1 LERRLYAAAPSTI
14 RLLSRARVKGAPMEN
29 RNRRLDIVALLGIAA
44 FLIVP
49 WYRVDDGFLAFGWVG
64 GFLRDATTS
73 PGIFQIFSGHW
84 WLGVA
89 AALMVC
95 AGGTRYIRDPA
106 RRGALLVGIGALGVF
121 FLALQGL
128 AIGISGWS
136 WAWPEALFGT
146 LADGQPSMGAGAV
159 LATVCFVLLFSFG
172 LAERGVMKGDAFV
185 ISAIALLVFLV
196 AIFVF
201 YPVGSML
208 VGAFQDVDGSFKPDG
223 FISNIQDPSVWSL
236 GCVVGGERCGV
247 AWRTLWLAI
256 FTAAGAT
263 AMGLAFALVA
273 TRTHFPFKKGLRVIT
288 VLPIITPPFVIGLA
302 LILLFGRSGVVTQ
315 SLSTLF
321 GIEPGRWLYGL
332 TGIWIAQ
339 VLSFTPISF
348 LVLIG
353 VVEGVSPSMEE
364 ASQTLRANRWRT
376 FWKVSLPLMTPGI
389 ANAFLIGF
397 IESMADF
404 GNPMVLGG
412 SHGVLSTEIFF
423 AVVGSQ
429 NDPSRA
435 AVLAMILLVFTLS
448 AFLAQRFWLAGKNFS
463 TVTGKGDSG
472 AHIALPRGL
481 SIAVHALVIPWM
493 IFTLVVYG
501 MILFGGF
508 VKTWG
513 LDNSLTFDHYV
524 HAFSV
529 TFRDGAIAWTGVA
542 WNSFWTTMEIAL
554 ISAPLT
560 AAVGLL
566 TAYLI
571 VRQRFFGRNLF
582 EFALMMSFAIPGTVI
597 GISYI
602 MAFNLPPLE
611 MTGSALILVACFVF
625 RNMPVGV
632 RGGVAAMS
640 QLDRSLDEASLTLK
654 ANSFRTIRKVILPLL
669 RPAINAAL
677 VYSFVR
683 AITSISAVIFLVS
696 AQYNMATSYI
706 VGLVE
711 NGEYGVAI
719 AYSSALIVVMMV
731 VIGGFQLLVGE
742 RRLRRENRIAL
753 PVTASAAIPLQEK
766 TA

>member
-1 LERRLYAAAPSTI
+1 MRH
-14 RLLSRARVKGAPMEN
+14 G
-29 RNRRLDIVALLGIAA
+29 NRRLDVVLVLGAVALTL
-44 FLIVP
+44 LP
-49 WYRVDDGFLAFGWVG
+49 WYRIEG
-64 GFLRDATTS
+64 GFFGLGWLAGFPLS
-73 PGIFQIFSGHW
+73 AEAAPGLVQIFAHGRL
-84 WLGVA
+84 WLAGALALLLLAGA
-89 AALMVC
+89 ARGMA
-95 AGGTRYIRDPA
+95 DPM
-106 RRGALLVGIGALGVF
+106 RRGAALAWLGAAGVA
-121 FLALQGL
+121 FLTLQGL
-128 AIGISGWS
+128 AIGYTGWTWGVS
-136 WAWPEALFGT
+136 DRMFGAL
-146 LADGQPSMGAGAV
+146 AEGQPSMGAGAV
-159 LATVCFVLLFSFG
+159 LCAITFVLLFAFG

-185 ISAIALLVFLV
+185 VSAISLLVFLV
-196 AIFVF
+196 AVFVF
-201 YPVGSML
+201 YPIGSMFI
-208 VGAFQDVDGSFKPDG
+208 GAVQDFDGSFNADN
-223 FISNIQDPSVWSL
+223 FIRNVQDPSIWSL
-236 GCVVGGERCGV
+236 NCVIGAGRCGV

-256 FTAAGAT
+256 MTGLGST
-263 AMGLAFALVA
+263 LLGLAFALVA
-273 TRTHFPFKKGLRVIT
+273 TRTRFPFKKGLRLLTI
-288 VLPIITPPFVIGLA
+288 LPIITPPFVIGLA
-302 LILLFGRSGVVTQ
+302 LTLLFGRAGVVTQ
-315 SLSTLF
+315 GLSDLF

-364 ASQTLRANRWRT
+364 ASTTLRADCWRT
-376 FWKVSLPLMTPGI
+376 FRRVSLPLMKPGL

-404 GNPMVLGG
+404 GNPLVLGG

-435 AVLAMILLVFTLS
+435 AVLAMVLLAFTLS
-448 AFLAQRFWLAGKNFS
+448 AFLAQRFWLSGKNFA

-472 AHIALPRGL
+472 AHIALPKGL
-481 SIAVHALVIPWM
+481 SIGVHAVVLPW
-493 IFTLVVYG
+493 ILFTLVIYG
-501 MILFGGF
+501 MILIGGF

-513 LDNSLTFDHYV
+513 LDNSLTLDHYAK
-524 HAFSV
+524 AFSV
-529 TFRDGAIAWTGVA
+529 SFGDGIAWTGVA

-566 TAYLI
+566 TAYII
-571 VRQRFFGRNLF
+571 VRQKFAGKNAF

-597 GISYI
+597 GVSYI

-611 MTGSALILVACFVF
+611 MTGSALILIACFVF

-632 RGGVAAMS
+632 RGGIAAMS
-640 QLDRSLDEASLTLK
+640 QLDKSLDEASLTLR
-654 ANSFRTIRKVILPLL
+654 AGSFRTIRKVILPLL
-669 RPAINAAL
+669 RPAITAAL

-696 AQYNMATSYI
+696 AEYNMATSYI

-719 AYSSALIVVMMV
+719 AYSSMLIVVMIT
-731 VIGGFQLLVGE
+731 VIAGFQLLVGE
-742 RRLRRENRIAL
+742 RRLRRENRVAGL
-753 PVTASAAIPLQEK
+753 TPSRQEK

>member
-1 LERRLYAAAPSTI
+1 MLTVMP
-14 RLLSRARVKGAPMEN
+14 N
-29 RNRRLDIVALLGIAA
+29 RNRRLDLALLAGLVAM
-44 FLIVP
+44 FVLP
-49 WYRVDDGFLAFGWVG
+49 WYRIDGGFYGFGWLPGFPWDAGSAPAILEILQHGKWWLSLSFILLVAAVIARFIANPMRRGTLLAFTGAAGFL
-64 GFLRDATTS
+64 FLC
-73 PGIFQIFSGHW
+73 I
-84 WLGVA
+84 
-89 AALMVC
+89 
-95 AGGTRYIRDPA
+95 
-106 RRGALLVGIGALGVF
+106 
-121 FLALQGL
+121 QGL
-128 AIGISGWS
+128 AITFSGWS
-136 WAWPEALFGT
+136 WTISETMFGALP
-146 LADGQPSMGAGAV
+146 DGQPSMGAGAILV
-159 LATVCFVLLFSFG
+159 GIVFVLMFAFG
-172 LAERGVMKGDAFV
+172 MAERGAMKGDAFV
-185 ISAIALLVFLV
+185 VASITVLVVLV
-196 AIFVF
+196 SIFVF
-201 YPVGSML
+201 YPVASMFI
-208 VGAFQDVDGSFKPDG
+208 GAFQSFDGSFSPDG
-223 FISNIQDPSVWSL
+223 FLTNIQDPSVWSL
-236 GCVVGGERCGV
+236 GCLAGGDRCGV
-247 AWRTLWLAI
+247 AWRTLFLAI
-256 FTAAGAT
+256 MTAGGST
-263 AMGLAFALVA
+263 LLGLCFALVA
-273 TRTHFPFKKGLRVIT
+273 TRTRFPFKRGLRLLTI
-288 VLPIITPPFVIGLA
+288 LPIITPPFVVGLA
-302 LILLFGRSGVVTQ
+302 LTLLFGRAGVVTQ
-315 SLSTLF
+315 GLASLF

-364 ASQTLRANRWRT
+364 ASQTLRADRWRT
-376 FWKVSLPLMTPGI
+376 IWRVSLPLMKPGL

-435 AVLAMILLVFTLS
+435 ATLAMILLAFTLS
-448 AFLAQRFWLAGKNFS
+448 AFVAQRVWLSGKSFA

-493 IFTLVVYG
+493 GFTVIVYA
-501 MILFGGF
+501 MIAFGGF
-508 VKTWG
+508 VRTWG
-513 LDNSLTFDHYV
+513 LDNTLTLEHYV
-524 HAFSV
+524 SAFSV
-529 TFRDGAIAWTGVA
+529 GWRDDGGIAWTGVA

-571 VRQRFFGRNLF
+571 VRQRFAGRSLF

-611 MTGSALILVACFVF
+611 MTGTALILVACFVF

-640 QLDRSLDEASLTLK
+640 QLDKSLDEASLTLR
-654 ANSFRTIRKVILPLL
+654 ADSFRTFRKVILPLL
-669 RPAINAAL
+669 RPAITAAL

-696 AQYNMATSYI
+696 AQYNMSTAYI

-719 AYSSALIVVMMV
+719 AYSSVLIVVMIS
-731 VIGGFQLLVGE
+731 VIAGFQLLVGE
-742 RRLRRENRIAL
+742 RRLRRENR
-753 PVTASAAIPLQEK
+753 VAIPQATALGAAPIAQEK

>member
-1 LERRLYAAAPSTI
+1 MTH
-14 RLLSRARVKGAPMEN
+14 G
-29 RNRRLDIVALLGIAA
+29 NRRLDIVLILGAVALTL
-44 FLIVP
+44 LP
-49 WYRVDDGFLAFGWVG
+49 WYRIDGGFFGFGWLA
-64 GFLRDATTS
+64 GFPLSAEAA
-73 PGIFQIFSGHW
+73 PGLVQIALHGRL
-84 WLGVA
+84 WLAVA
-89 AALMVC
+89 VLLLLV
-95 AGGTRYIRDPA
+95 AGMARGMADPM
-106 RRGALLVGIGALGVF
+106 RRGAVLAWAGAVGVVF
-121 FLALQGL
+121 LSLQGL
-128 AIGISGWS
+128 AVGFTGWTWTIS
-136 WAWPEALFGT
+136 ETLFGP

-159 LATVCFVLLFSFG
+159 LSAVTFVLLFAFG

-185 ISAIALLVFLV
+185 VSSISLLVFLV
-196 AIFVF
+196 AVFVF
-201 YPVGSML
+201 YPIGSMFIGS
-208 VGAFQDVDGSFKPDG
+208 VQDFDGSFKPDG
-223 FISNIQDPSVWSL
+223 FVRNMQDASLWSL
-236 GCVVGGERCGV
+236 NCVVGAGRCGV

-256 FTAAGAT
+256 MTGLGST
-263 AMGLAFALVA
+263 LLGLAFALVA
-273 TRTHFPFKKGLRVIT
+273 TRTRFPFKKGLRLLTI
-288 VLPIITPPFVIGLA
+288 LPIITPPFVIGLA
-302 LILLFGRSGVVTQ
+302 LTLLFGRAGVVTQ
-315 SLSTLF
+315 GLSSLF
-321 GIEPGRWLYGL
+321 GVEPGRWLYGL

-364 ASQTLRANRWRT
+364 ASTTLRADRWRT
-376 FWKVSLPLMTPGI
+376 FRRVSLPLMKPGL

-404 GNPMVLGG
+404 GNPLVLGG
-412 SHGVLSTEIFF
+412 SNGVLSTEIFF

-435 AVLAMILLVFTLS
+435 AVLAMVLLFFTLS
-448 AFLAQRFWLAGKNFS
+448 AFLAQRVWLSGKNFA

-481 SIAVHALVIPWM
+481 SIAVHAVVLPW
-493 IFTLVVYG
+493 IAFTLVVYG
-501 MILFGGF
+501 MILVGGF

-513 LDNSLTFDHYV
+513 LDNSLTLDHYAK
-524 HAFSV
+524 AFSIG
-529 TFRDGAIAWTGVA
+529 FDGGINWTGVA
-542 WNSFWTTMEIAL
+542 WNSFWTTMKIAL

-566 TAYLI
+566 TAYII
-571 VRQRFFGRNLF
+571 VRQKFTGKNAF

-597 GISYI
+597 GVSYI

-611 MTGSALILVACFVF
+611 MTGSALILIACFVF

-632 RGGVAAMS
+632 RGGIAAMS
-640 QLDRSLDEASLTLK
+640 QLDKSLDEASLTLR
-654 ANSFRTIRKVILPLL
+654 AGSFRTIRKVILPLL
-669 RPAINAAL
+669 RPAITAAL

-696 AQYNMATSYI
+696 AEYNMATSYI

-719 AYSSALIVVMMV
+719 AYSSMLIVVMLV
-731 VIGGFQLLVGE
+731 VITGFQLLVGE
-742 RRLRRENRIAL
+742 RRLRRENRVAGL
-753 PVTASAAIPLQEK
+753 AQSASSQEK

>member
-1 LERRLYAAAPSTI
+1 
-14 RLLSRARVKGAPMEN
+14 MNN
-29 RNRRLDIVALLGIAA
+29 RNRRLDIVLALGLAA
-44 FLIVP
+44 MVLVP
-49 WYRVDDGFLAFGWVG
+49 WYRIEQGFYAFTWLSDFPGEPEAAPGFLQIFLHGRVWLIAVLLAFGLALAARFTVDPMLRGKMLAIAG
-64 GFLRDATTS
+64 GF
-73 PGIFQIFSGHW
+73 
-84 WLGVA
+84 GV
-89 AALMVC
+89 
-95 AGGTRYIRDPA
+95 T
-106 RRGALLVGIGALGVF
+106 

-128 AIGISGWS
+128 AIGMTGFTWTIS
-136 WAWPEALFGT
+136 ETMFGP

-159 LATVCFVLLFSFG
+159 LSAICFVLMFSFG
-172 LAERGVMKGDAFV
+172 LAERGVMRGDAFV
-185 ISAIALLVFLV
+185 VATISMLVFLV
-196 AIFVF
+196 AVFVF
-201 YPVGSML
+201 YPIGSMFI
-208 VGAFQDVDGSFKPDG
+208 GAFQDFNGSVNFDG
-223 FISNIQDPSVWSL
+223 FSRNIVDPSIWSFD
-236 GCVVGGERCGV
+236 CVIGGARCGV
-247 AWRTLWLAI
+247 AWRTLFLAI
-256 FTAAGAT
+256 MTAAGST
-263 AMGLAFALVA
+263 TLGLAFALVA
-273 TRTHFPFKKGLRVIT
+273 TRTRFPFKKGLRLLTI
-288 VLPIITPPFVIGLA
+288 LPIITPPFVIGLA
-302 LILLFGRSGVVTQ
+302 LTLLFGRAGIVTQ
-315 SLSTLF
+315 GLSSVF
-321 GIEPGRWLYGL
+321 GIEPSRWLYGL

-364 ASQTLRANRWRT
+364 ASQTLRADRWRT
-376 FWKVSLPLMTPGI
+376 FWRVSLPLMKPGL

-404 GNPMVLGG
+404 GNPLVLGG

-429 NDPSRA
+429 NDPARA
-435 AVLAMILLVFTLS
+435 AVLAMILLGFTLS
-448 AFLAQRFWLAGKNFS
+448 AFLAQRIWLSGKNFA

-472 AHIALPRGL
+472 AHIALPRPL
-481 SIAVHALVIPWM
+481 SIGLHMIVIPWM

-513 LDNSLTFDHYV
+513 LDNSLTLAHYAK
-524 HAFSV
+524 AFSI
-529 TFRDGAIAWTGVA
+529 TFRDGSLVWTGVA

-554 ISAPLT
+554 IAAPLT
-560 AAVGLL
+560 AAVGLA
-566 TAYLI
+566 TAYVI
-571 VRQRFFGRNLF
+571 VRQKFAGRELF

-611 MTGSALILVACFVF
+611 MTGTALILIACFVF

-632 RGGVAAMS
+632 RGGIAAMS
-640 QLDRSLDEASLTLK
+640 QLDKSLDEASMTLR
-654 ANSFRTIRKVILPLL
+654 ATSFRTARKIILPLL
-669 RPAINAAL
+669 RPATTAAL

-683 AITSISAVIFLVS
+683 AITSISAVVFLVS

-719 AYSSALIVVMMV
+719 AYSSMLIVVMIT
-731 VIGGFQLLVGE
+731 VITGFQLLVGE
-742 RRLRRENRIAL
+742 RRLRRENRVSGLAKPIL
-753 PVTASAAIPLQEK
+753 PVPSEEK

>member
-1 LERRLYAAAPSTI
+1 MRH
-14 RLLSRARVKGAPMEN
+14 G
-29 RNRRLDIVALLGIAA
+29 NRRLDIVLILGTVALTL
-44 FLIVP
+44 LP
-49 WYRVDDGFLAFGWVG
+49 WYRIEGGFYGFGWLTGFPLSAEVAPG
-64 GFLRDATTS
+64 GV
-73 PGIFQIFSGHW
+73 QIFAHGRL
-84 WLGVA
+84 WLAGALVLLLMACA
-89 AALMVC
+89 ARGMA
-95 AGGTRYIRDPA
+95 DPM
-106 RRGALLVGIGALGVF
+106 RRGAVLAWVGAIGVL
-121 FLALQGL
+121 FLTLQGL
-128 AIGISGWS
+128 AIGFSGWS
-136 WAWPEALFGT
+136 WMASENLFGP

-159 LATVCFVLLFSFG
+159 LSSIVFVLLFAFG

-185 ISAIALLVFLV
+185 VGAISLLVFLV
-196 AIFVF
+196 AVFVF
-201 YPVGSML
+201 YPIGSMFVGS
-208 VGAFQDVDGSFKPDG
+208 VQDFDGSFNADN
-223 FISNIQDPSVWSL
+223 FIRNVQDPSIWSL
-236 GCVVGGERCGV
+236 NCVVGAGRCGV

-256 FTAAGAT
+256 MTGLGST
-263 AMGLAFALVA
+263 LLGLAFALVA
-273 TRTHFPFKKGLRVIT
+273 TRTRFPFKKGLRLLTI
-288 VLPIITPPFVIGLA
+288 LPIITPPFVIGLA
-302 LILLFGRSGVVTQ
+302 LTLLFGRAGVVTQ
-315 SLSTLF
+315 GLSDLF

-339 VLSFTPISF
+339 VLSFTPIAF

-364 ASQTLRANRWRT
+364 ASTTLRADRWRT
-376 FWKVSLPLMTPGI
+376 FRKVSLPLMKPGL

-404 GNPMVLGG
+404 GNPLVLGG

-435 AVLAMILLVFTLS
+435 AVLAMVLLFFTLS
-448 AFLAQRFWLAGKNFS
+448 AFLAQRLWLSGKNFA

-472 AHIALPRGL
+472 AHIALPKGL
-481 SIAVHALVIPWM
+481 SIGVHAVVIPW
-493 IFTLVVYG
+493 ILFTLVIYG
-501 MILFGGF
+501 MILIGGF

-513 LDNSLTFDHYV
+513 LDNSLTLDHYAK
-524 HAFSV
+524 AFSISFENGI
-529 TFRDGAIAWTGVA
+529 TWTGVA

-554 ISAPLT
+554 VSAPLT

-566 TAYLI
+566 TAYII
-571 VRQRFFGRNLF
+571 VRQKFAGKNAF

-597 GISYI
+597 GVSYI

-611 MTGSALILVACFVF
+611 MTGSALILIACFVF

-632 RGGVAAMS
+632 RGGIAAMS
-640 QLDRSLDEASLTLK
+640 QLDRSLDEASLTLR

-669 RPAINAAL
+669 RPAITAAL

-696 AQYNMATSYI
+696 AEYNMATAYI

-719 AYSSALIVVMMV
+719 AYSSMLIVVMIT
-731 VIGGFQLLVGE
+731 VIAGFQLLVGE
-742 RRLRRENRIAL
+742 RRLRRENR
-753 PVTASAAIPLQEK
+753 VTGVTPSSRQEK

>member
-1 LERRLYAAAPSTI
+1 MQSGN
-14 RLLSRARVKGAPMEN
+14 K
-29 RNRRLDIVALLGIAA
+29 RLDYLLILGLVS
-44 FLIVP
+44 FLLLP
-49 WYRVDDGFLAFGWVG
+49 WYRVEGGFFAFQWPSGFLSSSDLA
-64 GFLRDATTS
+64 
-73 PGIFQIFSGHW
+73 PGLLQMAVEGRS
-84 WLGVA
+84 WLIP
-89 AALMVC
+89 AL
-95 AGGTRYIRDPA
+95 
-106 RRGALLVGIGALGVF
+106 VF
-121 FLALQGL
+121 FLLGAGARSLSNADKRGKLLVIAGTLGIAFMTLQGL
-128 AIGISGWS
+128 AISFTG
-136 WAWPEALFGT
+136 WAWTFMDASVGVLQM
-146 LADGQPSMGAGAV
+146 GQPAMGAGAILLSLV
-159 LATVCFVLLFSFG
+159 FVLFIAFG
-172 LAERGVMKGDAFV
+172 FAERGVMKGDAFV
-185 ISAIALLVFLV
+185 VGSISVLIFLV
-196 AIFVF
+196 TVFIF
-201 YPVGSML
+201 YPIGSMFVGS
-208 VGAFQDVDGSFKPDG
+208 VQDFDGSFKPDG
-223 FISNIQDPSVWSL
+223 FIENMQDPAIWSL
-236 GCVVGGERCGV
+236 NCVVGAGRCGV
-247 AWRTLWLAI
+247 AWRTLFLAV
-256 FTAAGAT
+256 FSGLGSTVL
-263 AMGLAFALVA
+263 GLAFALMA
-273 TRTHFPFKKGLRVIT
+273 TRTNFPFKKGLRLLT

-302 LILLFGRSGVVTQ
+302 LTLLFGRSGVVTEA
-315 SLSTLF
+315 LHFLF
-321 GIEPGRWLYGL
+321 GIEPSRWLYGL

-364 ASQTLRANRWRT
+364 ASQTLRADRWRT
-376 FWKVSLPLMTPGI
+376 FWKVSLPLMKPGL

-404 GNPMVLGG
+404 GNPLVLGG

-429 NDPSRA
+429 IDPSRA
-435 AVLAMILLVFTLS
+435 AVLAIILLSFTLT
-448 AFLAQRFWLAGKNFS
+448 AFLAQRVWLSGKNYA

-472 AHIALPRGL
+472 VHAGLPKSL
-481 SIAVHALVIPWM
+481 SISVYGIVLPWM
-493 IFTLVVYG
+493 GFTLVVYG
-501 MILFGGF
+501 MIIFGGF

-513 LDNSLTFDHYV
+513 LDNSLTLEHYAR
-524 HAFSV
+524 AFSV
-529 TFRDGAIAWTGVA
+529 GFENGALVWSGVA

-566 TAYLI
+566 TAYII
-571 VRQRFFGRNLF
+571 VRQTFAGKNAF

-640 QLDRSLDEASLTLK
+640 QIDKSLDEASLTLK
-654 ANSFRTIRKVILPLL
+654 ANSARTLRKVILPLL
-669 RPAINAAL
+669 RPAITAAL

-696 AQYNMATSYI
+696 AEYNMATSYI

-711 NGEYGVAI
+711 NGEYGIAI
-719 AYSSALIVVMMV
+719 AYSSMLIFVMIT
-731 VIGGFQLLVGE
+731 VIAVFQLLVGE
-742 RRLRRENRIAL
+742 RRLRRENRVSGLIKSRKFRL
-753 PVTASAAIPLQEK
+753 SQEK

>member
-1 LERRLYAAAPSTI
+1 MTNS
-14 RLLSRARVKGAPMEN
+14 
-29 RNRRLDIVALLGIAA
+29 NRRLDIALLVGFAA
-44 FLIVP
+44 MVLLP
-49 WYRVDDGFLAFGWVG
+49 WYRIEGGFFGLGWVERFG
-64 GFLRDATTS
+64 REASVS
-73 PGIFQIFSGHW
+73 PGIMEILRYGRP
-84 WLGVA
+84 WLAIVLAFLSMAGIARFVQA
-89 AALMVC
+89 PAL
-95 AGGTRYIRDPA
+95 
-106 RRGALLVGIGALGVF
+106 RGALLAWAGGLGLF
-121 FLALQGL
+121 WLALQGL
-128 AIGISGWS
+128 AISFSGWS
-136 WAWPEALFGT
+136 WTISQTLFGP
-146 LADGQPSMGAGAV
+146 LADGQPSMGAGAIV
-159 LATVCFVLLFSFG
+159 TGIVFVLLFSFG
-172 LAERGVMKGDAFV
+172 LAERGVMKGDVFV
-185 ISAIALLVFLV
+185 VSAITMLVFLV

-201 YPVGSML
+201 YPVGSMFI
-208 VGAFQDVDGSFKPDG
+208 GAFQAFDGSFNTDG
-223 FISNIQDPSVWSL
+223 FTSNIQDPSIWSL
-236 GCVVGGERCGV
+236 SCLTGGDRCGI
-247 AWRTLWLAI
+247 AWRTLFLAI
-256 FTAAGAT
+256 MSASGAT
-263 AMGLAFALVA
+263 LLGLCFALVA
-273 TRTHFPFKKGLRVIT
+273 TRTRFPFKRGLRLLTI
-288 VLPIITPPFVIGLA
+288 LPIITPPFVVGLA
-302 LILLFGRSGVVTQ
+302 LTLLFGRAGIVTQ
-315 SLSTLF
+315 TAASLF

-353 VVEGVSPSMEE
+353 VVEGVSPSLEE
-364 ASQTLRANRWRT
+364 ASQTLRAERWRT
-376 FWKVSLPLMTPGI
+376 FLRVSLPLMAPGL

-435 AVLAMILLVFTLS
+435 AVLAMILLLFTMS
-448 AFLAQRFWLAGKNFS
+448 AFVAQRFWLSGKSFAS
-463 TVTGKGDSG
+463 VTGKGDAG
-472 AHIALPRGL
+472 VHIALPRAL
-481 SIAVHALVIPWM
+481 SVAVHALVIPWM
-493 IFTLVVYG
+493 IFTIVVYA

-508 VKTWG
+508 VRTWG
-513 LDNSLTFDHYV
+513 LDNTLTFEHYV
-524 HAFSV
+524 RAFSIGW
-529 TFRDGAIAWTGVA
+529 RDDGGLAWTGVA
-542 WNSFWTTMEIAL
+542 WNSFWTTMEISL

-571 VRQRFFGRNLF
+571 VRQRFVGRNLF

-611 MTGSALILVACFVF
+611 MTGTALILVACFVF

-640 QLDRSLDEASLTLK
+640 QLDRSLDEASLTLG
-654 ANSFRTIRKVILPLL
+654 AGTFRTIRKVILPLL
-669 RPAINAAL
+669 RPAITAAL

-696 AQYNMATSYI
+696 AEYNMSTAYI

-719 AYSSALIVVMMV
+719 AYSSVLIVVMVTV
-731 VIGGFQLLVGE
+731 VTGFQHLVGE
-742 RRLRRENRIAL
+742 RRLRRETRFGSTPQRTPA
-753 PVTASAAIPLQEK
+753 PVGQEK

>member
-1 LERRLYAAAPSTI
+1 MTHLARRVHRRQDIAFIAGLAALI
-14 RLLSRARVKGAPMEN
+14 
-29 RNRRLDIVALLGIAA
+29 AL
-44 FLIVP
+44 P
-49 WYRVDDGFLAFGWVG
+49 WYRIEGGFYGFGWLSN
-64 GFLRDATTS
+64 FFDAAAS
-73 PGIFQIFSGHW
+73 APLVLQVLEFGRW
-84 WLGVA
+84 WLTV
-89 AALMVC
+89 
-95 AGGTRYIRDPA
+95 P
-106 RRGALLVGIGALGVF
+106 ALLLLAAGATRFFSTPEARGRALSFLGAAGLL
-121 FLALQGL
+121 FLVAEGL
-128 AIGISGWS
+128 TINFSGWS
-136 WAWPEALFGT
+136 WSFLEALFGP
-146 LADGQPSMGAGAV
+146 LADGQPSIGAGGV
-159 LATVCFVLLFSFG
+159 LIGIVFVLMFAFG

-185 ISAIALLVFLV
+185 IGAISILVVLV
-196 AIFVF
+196 SIFVF
-201 YPVGSML
+201 YPVGSMF
-208 VGAFQDVDGSFKPDG
+208 VTAFQSFDGSFDPTG
-223 FISNIQDPSVWSL
+223 FTTNIQDPSIWSL
-236 GCVVGGERCGV
+236 DCIIGGNRCGV

-256 FTAAGAT
+256 MTASGST
-263 AMGLAFALVA
+263 LLGLCFALVA
-273 TRTHFPFKKGLRVIT
+273 TRTRFPFKKGLRLLTI
-288 VLPIITPPFVIGLA
+288 LPIITPPFVIGLA

-315 SLSTLF
+315 WFAAVSGT
-321 GIEPGRWLYGL
+321 EPSRWLYGL

-348 LVLIG
+348 LILIG

-376 FWKVSLPLMTPGI
+376 FWRVSLPLMAPGL

-412 SHGVLSTEIFF
+412 SNGVLSTEIFF

-435 AVLAMILLVFTLS
+435 AVLAMILLLFTMT
-448 AFLAQRFWLAGKNFS
+448 AFIAQRLWLSGKNFA

-472 AHIALPRGL
+472 AHAALPRGL
-481 SIAVHALVIPWM
+481 SIAIHALVLPW
-493 IFTLVVYG
+493 IAFTLVIYG

-508 VKTWG
+508 VRTWG
-513 LDNSLTFDHYV
+513 LDNSLTIDHYV
-524 HAFSV
+524 KAFSV
-529 TFRDGAIAWTGVA
+529 GLRNDGAIEWSGVA

-566 TAYLI
+566 TAYII
-571 VRQRFFGRNLF
+571 VRQKFAGRNLF

-611 MTGSALILVACFVF
+611 MTGTALILVACFVF

-640 QLDRSLDEASLTLK
+640 QLDKSLDEASLTLG
-654 ANSFRTIRKVILPLL
+654 ANSIRTIRKVILPLL
-669 RPAINAAL
+669 RPAITAAL

-696 AQYNMATSYI
+696 AQYNMSTAFI

-711 NGEYGVAI
+711 NGQYGVAI
-719 AYSSALIVVMMV
+719 AYSSALILVMLT
-731 VIGGFQLLVGE
+731 VIAGFQLIVGE
-742 RRLRRENRIAL
+742 RRLRRENRVATAA
-753 PVTASAAIPLQEK
+753 PVASARTPLAQEK
-766 TA
+766 IA

>member
-1 LERRLYAAAPSTI
+1 
-14 RLLSRARVKGAPMEN
+14 MDN
-29 RNRRLDIVALLGIAA
+29 RNRRLDIALGLGIAA
-44 FLIVP
+44 LLILP
-49 WYRVDDGFLAFGWVG
+49 WYRIEG
-64 GFLRDATTS
+64 GFLGFGWLAGFPGEAAVA
-73 PGIFQIFSGHW
+73 PGILQIFGFGRLW
-84 WLGVA
+84 LAIAAILLGVA
-89 AALMVC
+89 VAARFVS
-95 AGGTRYIRDPA
+95 DPM
-106 RRGALLVGIGALGVF
+106 RRGTLLAWAGAAGIL
-121 FLALQGL
+121 FLTLQGL
-128 AIGISGWS
+128 AIGFSGWTWTIS
-136 WAWPEALFGT
+136 ETLFGA
-146 LADGQPSMGAGAV
+146 LADGQPSMGAGAILLSLV
-159 LATVCFVLLFSFG
+159 FVLLFSFG

-185 ISAIALLVFLV
+185 VASIAVLVFLV

-208 VGAFQDVDGSFKPDG
+208 IGAFQDFDGSFNPDG
-223 FISNIQDPSVWSL
+223 FTRNIQDNSIWSL
-236 GCVVGGERCGV
+236 GCVIGGERCGV
-247 AWRTLWLAI
+247 AWRTLWLALM
-256 FTAAGAT
+256 TAGGST
-263 AMGLAFALVA
+263 IMGLAFALVA
-273 TRTHFPFKKGLRVIT
+273 TRTRFPFKKGLRLLT

-302 LILLFGRSGVVTQ
+302 LTLLFGRAGVITEG
-315 SLSTLF
+315 LSSLF

-364 ASQTLRANRWRT
+364 ASQTLRADRWRT
-376 FWKVSLPLMTPGI
+376 FWRVSLPLMKPGI

-404 GNPMVLGG
+404 GNPLVLGG

-435 AVLAMILLVFTLS
+435 AVLAIILLCFTLT
-448 AFLAQRFWLAGKNFS
+448 AFLAQRYWLAGKNFA

-472 AHIALPRGL
+472 AHIALPKPL
-481 SIAVHALVIPWM
+481 SIGVHALVVPWM
-493 IFTLVVYG
+493 LFTIVIYG

-513 LDNSLTFDHYV
+513 LDNSLTLDHYER
-524 HAFSV
+524 AFSV
-529 TFRDGAIAWTGVA
+529 EFRDGVIAWTGVA

-571 VRQRFFGRNLF
+571 VRQKFAGRNVF

-611 MTGSALILVACFVF
+611 MTGTALILIACFVF

-640 QLDRSLDEASLTLK
+640 QLDKSLDEASLTLR
-654 ANSFRTIRKVILPLL
+654 ATSFRTIRKVILPLL
-669 RPAINAAL
+669 RPAITAAL

-696 AQYNMATSYI
+696 AEYNMATSYI

-719 AYSSALIVVMMV
+719 AYSSMLIVVMV
-731 VIGGFQLLVGE
+731 AIITGFQFLVGE
-742 RRLRRENRIAL
+742 RRLRRENRVAG
-753 PVTASAAIPLQEK
+753 VTAAPSIPLAQEK

>member
-1 LERRLYAAAPSTI
+1 
-14 RLLSRARVKGAPMEN
+14 MDH
-29 RNRRLDIVALLGIAA
+29 RNRRLDIVLALGIAA
-44 FLIVP
+44 FVLVP
-49 WYRVDDGFLAFGWVG
+49 WYRIEGGFLGFGWVS
-64 GFLRDATTS
+64 GFPSEAS
-73 PGIFQIFSGHW
+73 VAPGILQILGFGRW

-89 AALMVC
+89 AFITAAAV
-95 AGGTRYIRDPA
+95 AARFIADPM
-106 RRGALLVGIGALGVF
+106 RRGTVLATAGALGVL
-121 FLALQGL
+121 FLTLQGL
-128 AIGISGWS
+128 AIGFSGWS
-136 WAWPEALFGT
+136 WTVSETLFGA
-146 LADGQPSMGAGAV
+146 LADGQPSMGFGAV
-159 LATVCFVLLFSFG
+159 LSAFAFVLIFSFG

-185 ISAIALLVFLV
+185 VASIAILVFLV

-208 VGAFQDVDGSFKPDG
+208 VGAFQDFDGSFNPDG
-223 FISNIQDPSVWSL
+223 FTRNIQDNSIWSL

-247 AWRTLWLAI
+247 AWRTLWLALM
-256 FTAAGAT
+256 TAGGST
-263 AMGLAFALVA
+263 IMGLAFALVA
-273 TRTHFPFKKGLRVIT
+273 TRTRFPFKKGLRLLT

-302 LILLFGRSGVVTQ
+302 LTLLFGRAGVITE
-315 SLSTLF
+315 SLSNLF

-364 ASQTLRANRWRT
+364 ASQTLRADRWRT
-376 FWKVSLPLMTPGI
+376 FWRVSLPLMKPGI

-404 GNPMVLGG
+404 GNPLVLGG

-435 AVLAMILLVFTLS
+435 AVLAIILLCFTLT
-448 AFLAQRFWLAGKNFS
+448 AFLAQRYWLAGKNFA

-472 AHIALPRGL
+472 SHIALPRSI
-481 SIAVHALVIPWM
+481 SIAVHTMVIPWM
-493 IFTLVVYG
+493 IFTVVIYG

-513 LDNSLTFDHYV
+513 LDNSLTLEHYTR
-524 HAFSV
+524 AFSV
-529 TFRDGAIAWTGVA
+529 EMRDGAFAWTGVA
-542 WNSFWTTMEIAL
+542 WNSFWTTIEIAL

-571 VRQRFFGRNLF
+571 VRQKFAGRNVF

-611 MTGSALILVACFVF
+611 MTGTALILIACFVF

-640 QLDRSLDEASLTLK
+640 QLDKSLDEASLTLR
-654 ANSFRTIRKVILPLL
+654 ATSFRTIRKVILPLL

-696 AQYNMATSYI
+696 AEYNMATSYI

-719 AYSSALIVVMMV
+719 AYSSMLIVVMIV
-731 VIGGFQLLVGE
+731 VIAGFQLLVGE
-742 RRLRRENRIAL
+742 RRLRRENRVAGL
-753 PVTASAAIPLQEK
+753 TAAPSLSLGQEK

>member
-1 LERRLYAAAPSTI
+1 I
-14 RLLSRARVKGAPMEN
+14 
-29 RNRRLDIVALLGIAA
+29 
-44 FLIVP
+44 
-49 WYRVDDGFLAFGWVG
+49 
-64 GFLRDATTS
+64 
-73 PGIFQIFSGHW
+73 
-84 WLGVA
+84 
-89 AALMVC
+89 
-95 AGGTRYIRDPA
+95 
-106 RRGALLVGIGALGVF
+106 
-121 FLALQGL
+121 QGL
-128 AIGISGWS
+128 AIGFSGWTWTIS
-136 WAWPEALFGT
+136 DSVFGP
-146 LADGQPSMGAGAV
+146 LADGQPAMGAGAIV
-159 LATVCFVLLFSFG
+159 LSVVFVLLFSFG
-172 LAERGVMKGDAFV
+172 LAERGAMRGDAFV
-185 ISAIALLVFLV
+185 VASIAILVFLV

-208 VGAFQDVDGSFKPDG
+208 VGSMQDFGGSFSPDG
-223 FISNIQDPSVWSL
+223 FTRNIQDSSIWSL

-256 FTAAGAT
+256 MTGVT
-263 AMGLAFALVA
+263 STLLGLAFALVA
-273 TRTHFPFKKGLRVIT
+273 TRTRFPFKKGLRLLT

-302 LILLFGRSGVVTQ
+302 LTLLFGRAGVITEG
-315 SLSTLF
+315 LSSLF

-364 ASQTLRANRWRT
+364 ASQTLRADRWRT
-376 FWKVSLPLMTPGI
+376 FWRVSLPLMKPGI

-404 GNPMVLGG
+404 GNPLVLGG

-435 AVLAMILLVFTLS
+435 AVLAIILLCFTLT
-448 AFLAQRFWLAGKNFS
+448 AFLAQRYWLSGKNFA

-472 AHIALPRGL
+472 AHLALPKGL
-481 SIAVHALVIPWM
+481 SIGVHAVVIPWM
-493 IFTLVVYG
+493 IFTLAIYA
-501 MILFGGF
+501 MIIFGGF

-513 LDNSLTFDHYV
+513 LDNSLTLEHYAR
-524 HAFSV
+524 AFSV
-529 TFRDGAIAWTGVA
+529 EVVNGSITWTGVA

-571 VRQRFFGRNLF
+571 VRQKFAGRNVF

-611 MTGSALILVACFVF
+611 MTGTALILIACFVF

-640 QLDRSLDEASLTLK
+640 QLDKSLDEASLTLR

-669 RPAINAAL
+669 RPAITAAL

-696 AQYNMATSYI
+696 AEYNMATSYI

-719 AYSSALIVVMMV
+719 AYSSMLIVVMIV
-731 VIGGFQLLVGE
+731 VIAGFQFLVGD
-742 RRLRRENRIAL
+742 RRLRRENRVAGLTAAPSL
-753 PVTASAAIPLQEK
+753 PLAQEK

>member
-1 LERRLYAAAPSTI
+1 
-14 RLLSRARVKGAPMEN
+14 
-29 RNRRLDIVALLGIAA
+29 
-44 FLIVP
+44 
-49 WYRVDDGFLAFGWVG
+49 
-64 GFLRDATTS
+64 
-73 PGIFQIFSGHW
+73 
-84 WLGVA
+84 
-89 AALMVC
+89 MV
-95 AGGTRYIRDPA
+95 
-106 RRGALLVGIGALGVF
+106 
-121 FLALQGL
+121 
-128 AIGISGWS
+128 
-136 WAWPEALFGT
+136 
-146 LADGQPSMGAGAV
+146 
-159 LATVCFVLLFSFG
+159 
-172 LAERGVMKGDAFV
+172 
-185 ISAIALLVFLV
+185 
-196 AIFVF
+196 
-201 YPVGSML
+201 
-208 VGAFQDVDGSFKPDG
+208 
-223 FISNIQDPSVWSL
+223 
-236 GCVVGGERCGV
+236 
-247 AWRTLWLAI
+247 
-256 FTAAGAT
+256 
-263 AMGLAFALVA
+263 
-273 TRTHFPFKKGLRVIT
+273 
-288 VLPIITPPFVIGLA
+288 GLA
-302 LILLFGRSGVVTQ
+302 LTLLFGRSGVITEAM
-315 SLSTLF
+315 STLI
-321 GIEPGRWLYGL
+321 GVEPGRWLYGL

-376 FWKVSLPLMTPGI
+376 FWRISLPLMKPGL

-404 GNPMVLGG
+404 GNPLVLGG

-435 AVLAMILLVFTLS
+435 AVLAIILLCFTLT
-448 AFLAQRFWLAGKNFS
+448 AFLAQRFWLSGKS
-463 TVTGKGDSG
+463 YATVTGKGDSG
-472 AHIALPRGL
+472 AHAALPRTV
-481 SIAVHALVIPWM
+481 SIAVHVLVIPWAL
-493 IFTLVVYG
+493 FTLVVYG
-501 MILFGGF
+501 MILVGGF

-513 LDNSLTFDHYV
+513 LDNSLTLAHYAK
-524 HAFSV
+524 AFSV
-529 TFRDGAIAWTGVA
+529 ELRDGGIAWTGVA

-571 VRQRFFGRNLF
+571 VRQKFAGRELF

-640 QLDRSLDEASLTLK
+640 QLDRSLDEASLTLR
-654 ANSFRTIRKVILPLL
+654 ADSFRTIRKVILPLL
-669 RPAINAAL
+669 RPAITAAL

-696 AQYNMATSYI
+696 AEYNMATAYI

-719 AYSSALIVVMMV
+719 AYSSMLIVVMIA
-731 VIGGFQLLVGE
+731 VIAGFQLIVGE
-742 RRLRRENRIAL
+742 RRLRRENRIQAVAGVPVPL
-753 PVTASAAIPLQEK
+753 PQEK

>member
-1 LERRLYAAAPSTI
+1 MTH
-14 RLLSRARVKGAPMEN
+14 G
-29 RNRRLDIVALLGIAA
+29 NRRLDIVLILGAVALTL
-44 FLIVP
+44 LP
-49 WYRVDDGFLAFGWVG
+49 WYRIDGGFFGFGWLA
-64 GFLRDATTS
+64 GFPLSAEAA
-73 PGIFQIFSGHW
+73 PGLVQIALHGRL
-84 WLGVA
+84 WLAVA
-89 AALMVC
+89 VLLLLVAGAARGM
-95 AGGTRYIRDPA
+95 ADPM
-106 RRGALLVGIGALGVF
+106 RRGAVLAWAGAIGVVF
-121 FLALQGL
+121 LSLQGL
-128 AIGISGWS
+128 AVGFTGWTWTIS
-136 WAWPEALFGT
+136 ETLFGP

-159 LATVCFVLLFSFG
+159 LSAVTFVLFFAFG

-185 ISAIALLVFLV
+185 VSAISLLVFLV
-196 AIFVF
+196 AVFVF
-201 YPVGSML
+201 YPIGSMFIGS
-208 VGAFQDVDGSFKPDG
+208 VQDFDGSFKPDG
-223 FISNIQDPSVWSL
+223 FVRNMQDASLWSL
-236 GCVVGGERCGV
+236 NCVVGAGRCGV

-256 FTAAGAT
+256 MTGLGST
-263 AMGLAFALVA
+263 LLGLAFALVA
-273 TRTHFPFKKGLRVIT
+273 TRTRFPFKKGLRLLTI
-288 VLPIITPPFVIGLA
+288 LPIITPPFVIGLA
-302 LILLFGRSGVVTQ
+302 LTLLFGRSGVVTQ
-315 SLSTLF
+315 GLSSLF
-321 GIEPGRWLYGL
+321 GVEPGRWLYGL

-364 ASQTLRANRWRT
+364 ASTTLRADRWRT
-376 FWKVSLPLMTPGI
+376 FRRVSLPLMKPGL

-404 GNPMVLGG
+404 GNPLVLGG
-412 SHGVLSTEIFF
+412 SNGVLSTEIFF

-435 AVLAMILLVFTLS
+435 AVLAMVLLFFTLS
-448 AFLAQRFWLAGKNFS
+448 AFLAQRLWLSGKNFA

-481 SIAVHALVIPWM
+481 SIAVHAVVLPW
-493 IFTLVVYG
+493 IAFTLVVYG
-501 MILFGGF
+501 MILVGGF

-513 LDNSLTFDHYV
+513 LDNSLTLEHYAK
-524 HAFSV
+524 AFSIG
-529 TFRDGAIAWTGVA
+529 FDGGINWTGVA
-542 WNSFWTTMEIAL
+542 WNSFWTTMKIAL

-566 TAYLI
+566 TAYII
-571 VRQRFFGRNLF
+571 VRQKFTGKNAF

-597 GISYI
+597 GVSYI

-611 MTGSALILVACFVF
+611 MTGSALILIACFVF

-632 RGGVAAMS
+632 RGGIAAMS
-640 QLDRSLDEASLTLK
+640 QLDKSLDEASLTLR
-654 ANSFRTIRKVILPLL
+654 AGSFRTIRKVILPLL
-669 RPAINAAL
+669 RPAITAAL

-696 AQYNMATSYI
+696 AEYNMATSYI

-719 AYSSALIVVMMV
+719 AYSSMLIVVMLV
-731 VIGGFQLLVGE
+731 VITGFQLLVGE
-742 RRLRRENRIAL
+742 RRLRRENRVAGL
-753 PVTASAAIPLQEK
+753 AQSASSQEK

>member
-1 LERRLYAAAPSTI
+1 MRH
-14 RLLSRARVKGAPMEN
+14 G
-29 RNRRLDIVALLGIAA
+29 NRRLDIVLALGAA
-44 FLIVP
+44 ALILLP
-49 WYRVDDGFLAFGWVG
+49 WYRIDSGFFGLGWLS
-64 GFLRDATTS
+64 GFPFSSQAAPAVL
-73 PGIFQIFSGHW
+73 QIMFHGHP
-84 WLGVA
+84 WL
-89 AALMVC
+89 L
-95 AGGTRYIRDPA
+95 
-106 RRGALLVGIGALGVF
+106 GALVF
-121 FLALQGL
+121 FLVGLAARLVDRPRQRGTILVVAGSLGLGYLTLQGL
-128 AIGISGWS
+128 AIGFTGWT
-136 WAWPEALFGT
+136 WGITERLFGQ
-146 LADGQPSMGAGAV
+146 LSDGQPSMGAGAV
-159 LATVCFVLLFSFG
+159 TLATVFVLILAFG
-172 LAERGVMKGDAFV
+172 LAERGFMKGDAFIV
-185 ISAIALLVFLV
+185 SCISLLIFLV
-196 AIFVF
+196 GVFVF
-201 YPVGSML
+201 YPIGSMM
-208 VGAFQDVDGSFKPDG
+208 VAAVQDIDGSFNPTG
-223 FISNIQDPSVWSL
+223 LLRNLRDPSIWSL
-236 GCVVGGERCGV
+236 DCVIGAGRCGV
-247 AWRTLWLAI
+247 AWRTFFLALM
-256 FTAAGAT
+256 TASGST
-263 AMGLAFALVA
+263 LLGLAFALVA
-273 TRTHFPFKKGLRVIT
+273 TRTRFPFKKGLRLLT

-302 LILLFGRSGVVTQ
+302 LTLLFGRAGVVTEVI
-315 SLSTLF
+315 SNLF
-321 GIEPGRWLYGL
+321 GVEPGRWLYGM

-364 ASQTLRANRWRT
+364 ASQTLRADRWRT
-376 FWKVSLPLMTPGI
+376 FWRVSLPLMTPGL

-404 GNPMVLGG
+404 GNPLVLGG

-423 AVVGSQ
+423 SVVGSQ

-435 AVLAMILLVFTLS
+435 AVLAIVLLCFTLT
-448 AFLAQRFWLAGKNFS
+448 AFLAQRFWLSGKNFA

-472 AHIALPRGL
+472 AHIALPRSL
-481 SIAVHALVIPWM
+481 SVAVHAIVIPWM
-493 IFTLVVYG
+493 AFTVVIYG
-501 MILFGGF
+501 MILVGGF

-513 LDNSLTFDHYV
+513 LDNSLTVEHYV
-524 HAFSV
+524 RAFSV
-529 TFRDGAIAWTGVA
+529 GMHNGSIAWTGVA

-566 TAYLI
+566 TAYII
-571 VRQRFFGRNLF
+571 VRQKFAGRNLF

-597 GISYI
+597 GVSYI

-611 MTGSALILVACFVF
+611 MTGSALILIACFVF

-632 RGGVAAMS
+632 RGGIAAMS
-640 QLDRSLDEASLTLK
+640 QLDKSLDEASLTLR
-654 ANSFRTIRKVILPLL
+654 ANSFRTIRLIVLPLL
-669 RPAINAAL
+669 RPAIRAAL

-719 AYSSALIVVMMV
+719 AYSSMLIVVMMA

-742 RRLRRENRIAL
+742 RRLRRENRVAGL
-753 PVTASAAIPLQEK
+753 KDTPSIPLAQEK

>member
-1 LERRLYAAAPSTI
+1 
-14 RLLSRARVKGAPMEN
+14 MDN
-29 RNRRLDIVALLGIAA
+29 RNRRLDLTLAAGIAA
-44 FLIVP
+44 FLILP
-49 WYRVDDGFLAFGWVG
+49 WYRIEG
-64 GFLRDATTS
+64 GFLSFKWIAGFFSDAANG
-73 PGIFQIFSGHW
+73 PGLLQILSHGRL
-84 WLGVA
+84 WLAFALLALLA
-89 AALMVC
+89 AISARFIADPMLRGKILAL
-95 AGGTRYIRDPA
+95 AGGA
-106 RRGALLVGIGALGVF
+106 GVV

-128 AIGISGWS
+128 AIGFSGWNWTIS
-136 WAWPEALFGT
+136 EILFGS
-146 LADGQPSMGAGAV
+146 LDNGQPAMGAGAMLSAFV
-159 LATVCFVLLFSFG
+159 FVLIFAFG

-185 ISAIALLVFLV
+185 VATISLLVFLV

-201 YPVGSML
+201 YPIGSMF
-208 VGAFQDVDGSFKPDG
+208 VGGLQDFDGSFNATG
-223 FISNIQDPSVWSL
+223 FARNIQDPSIWSL
-236 GCVVGGERCGV
+236 SCVIGGDRCGL

-256 FTAAGAT
+256 MTATGST
-263 AMGLAFALVA
+263 LLGLAFALVA
-273 TRTHFPFKKGLRVIT
+273 TRTRFPFKKGLRLLT

-302 LILLFGRSGVVTQ
+302 LTLLFGRAGMVTMG
-315 SLSTLF
+315 LSDLF
-321 GIEPGRWLYGL
+321 GIEPSRWLYGL

-364 ASQTLRANRWRT
+364 ASQTLRADRWRT
-376 FWKVSLPLMTPGI
+376 FWRVSLPLMKPGL

-404 GNPMVLGG
+404 GNPLVLGG

-435 AVLAMILLVFTLS
+435 AVLALILLCFTLS
-448 AFLAQRFWLAGKNFS
+448 AFLAQRFWLAGKNFA

-472 AHIALPRGL
+472 SHIALPKSL
-481 SIAVHALVIPWM
+481 SIFVHALVIPWM
-493 IFTLVVYG
+493 IFTVVVYG
-501 MILFGGF
+501 MIAFGGF

-513 LDNSLTFDHYV
+513 LDNSLTLDHYAR
-524 HAFSV
+524 AFS
-529 TFRDGAIAWTGVA
+529 FSIRNGGIAWTGVA

-560 AAVGLL
+560 AAVGLA
-566 TAYLI
+566 TAYVI
-571 VRQRFFGRNLF
+571 VRQKFAGRGLF

-611 MTGSALILVACFVF
+611 MTGTALILVACFVF

-632 RGGVAAMS
+632 RGGIAAMS
-640 QLDRSLDEASLTLK
+640 QLDKSLDEASMTLR

-669 RPAINAAL
+669 RPAITAAL

-719 AYSSALIVVMMV
+719 AYSSMLIVVMIT
-731 VIGGFQLLVGE
+731 VITGFQLLVGE
-742 RRLRRENRIAL
+742 RRLRRENRVHGIAA
-753 PVTASAAIPLQEK
+753 TAASPISAPIATAATQEK
-766 TA
+766 AT

>member
-1 LERRLYAAAPSTI
+1 MTH
-14 RLLSRARVKGAPMEN
+14 G
-29 RNRRLDIVALLGIAA
+29 NRRLDIVLILGAVALTL
-44 FLIVP
+44 LP
-49 WYRVDDGFLAFGWVG
+49 WYRIDGGFFGFGWLA
-64 GFLRDATTS
+64 GFPLSAEAA
-73 PGIFQIFSGHW
+73 PGLVQIALHGRL
-84 WLGVA
+84 WLAVTVLLLLVA
-89 AALMVC
+89 GAARGM
-95 AGGTRYIRDPA
+95 ADPM
-106 RRGALLVGIGALGVF
+106 RRGAVLAWAGAIGVVF
-121 FLALQGL
+121 LSLQGL
-128 AIGISGWS
+128 AVGFTGWTWTIS
-136 WAWPEALFGT
+136 ETLFGP

-159 LATVCFVLLFSFG
+159 LSAVTFVLLFAFG

-185 ISAIALLVFLV
+185 VSSISLLVFLV
-196 AIFVF
+196 AVFVF
-201 YPVGSML
+201 YPIGSMFIGS
-208 VGAFQDVDGSFKPDG
+208 VQDFDGSFKPDG
-223 FISNIQDPSVWSL
+223 FVRNMQDASLWSL
-236 GCVVGGERCGV
+236 NCVVGAGRCGV

-256 FTAAGAT
+256 MTGLGST
-263 AMGLAFALVA
+263 LLGLAFALVA
-273 TRTHFPFKKGLRVIT
+273 TRTRFPFKKGLRLLTI
-288 VLPIITPPFVIGLA
+288 LPIITPPFVIGLA
-302 LILLFGRSGVVTQ
+302 LTLLFGRAGVVTQ
-315 SLSTLF
+315 GLSSLF
-321 GIEPGRWLYGL
+321 GVEPGRWLYGL

-364 ASQTLRANRWRT
+364 ASTTLRADRWRT
-376 FWKVSLPLMTPGI
+376 FRRVSLPLMKPGL

-404 GNPMVLGG
+404 GNPLVLGG
-412 SHGVLSTEIFF
+412 SNGVLSTEIFF

-435 AVLAMILLVFTLS
+435 AVLAMVLLFFTLS
-448 AFLAQRFWLAGKNFS
+448 AFLAQRVWLSGKNFA

-481 SIAVHALVIPWM
+481 SIAVHAVVLPW
-493 IFTLVVYG
+493 IAFTLVVYG
-501 MILFGGF
+501 MILVGGF

-513 LDNSLTFDHYV
+513 LDNSLTLDHYAK
-524 HAFSV
+524 AFSIG
-529 TFRDGAIAWTGVA
+529 FDGGINWTGVA
-542 WNSFWTTMEIAL
+542 WNSFWTTMKIAL

-566 TAYLI
+566 TAYII
-571 VRQRFFGRNLF
+571 VRQKFAGKNAF

-597 GISYI
+597 GVSYI

-611 MTGSALILVACFVF
+611 MTGSALILIACFVF

-632 RGGVAAMS
+632 RGGIAAMS
-640 QLDRSLDEASLTLK
+640 QLDKSLDEASLTLR
-654 ANSFRTIRKVILPLL
+654 AGSFRTIRKVILPLL
-669 RPAINAAL
+669 RPAITAAL

-696 AQYNMATSYI
+696 AEYNMATSYI

-719 AYSSALIVVMMV
+719 AYSSMLIVVMLV
-731 VIGGFQLLVGE
+731 VITGFQLLVGE
-742 RRLRRENRIAL
+742 RRLRRENRVAGL
-753 PVTASAAIPLQEK
+753 AQSVSSQEK